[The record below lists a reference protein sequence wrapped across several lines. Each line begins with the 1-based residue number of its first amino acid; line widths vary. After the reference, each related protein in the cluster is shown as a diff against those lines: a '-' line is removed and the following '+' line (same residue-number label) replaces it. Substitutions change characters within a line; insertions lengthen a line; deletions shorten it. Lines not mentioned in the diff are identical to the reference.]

1 MKIEAYII
9 TWNREDLIHLTIE
22 YYQKFCSKIVIFDNF
37 STDRTRDI
45 AREYSCDVRLF
56 GVSGSLDDSEYL
68 KVKNNAWKR
77 SEADWVIVCDDDEI
91 LFDPELQDKLYK
103 ARADGVTIFKPQGY
117 NIHSN
122 DTPQKSW
129 LEIKTGL
136 KNDNY
141 SKWVIFDPKK
151 ITEIGYVYGC
161 HEARP
166 KGLINFREDFMLLH
180 YRDIGGIERLLKRH
194 RDYVARLSE
203 INKKWNLGHH
213 YKQDEDQ
220 KRREWKECIENSVT
234 LF

>member
-1 MKIEAYII
+1 MNIEAYII
-9 TWNREDLIHLTIE
+9 TWNREDLIHLTIN
-22 YYQKFCSKIVIFDNF
+22 YYKQFCSKIVIFDNF

-45 AREYSCDVRLF
+45 ARELGCDVRLF

-91 LFDPELQDKLYK
+91 LYDPDLMDKLYR
-103 ARADGVTIFKPQGY
+103 ARADGITIFKPQGY
-117 NIHSN
+117 NMHS
-122 DTPQKSW
+122 DLMPESSW
-129 LEIKTGL
+129 LDIKTGL

-141 SKWVIFDPKK
+141 SKWIIFSPK
-151 ITEIGYVYGC
+151 IQEIGYVYGC

-166 KGLINFREDFMLLH
+166 KGNLKFREDLKLLH
-180 YRDIGGIERLLKRH
+180 YRDIGGVERLLKRH
-194 RDYVARLSE
+194 RQYVERFST

-213 YKQDEDQ
+213 YKQDEDE
-220 KRREWKECIENSVT
+220 KRREWKDCLEKSET